1 VIRLAPVFVLIAVTT
16 LLLGYGS
23 YPWSWLA
30 GPIAALAVWSLDRNA
45 HRPGAPAPAHL
56 RPRTPAPVD

>member
-1 VIRLAPVFVLIAVTT
+1 MIRLAPVFVLVLVTA
-16 LLLGYGS
+16 LLFGYGS
-23 YPWSWLA
+23 YAWSWLA

-56 RPRTPAPVD
+56 RHRTPAPVD